1 MVVHDS
7 KPTLQSHLALLVVS
21 LILAL
26 AAGMRCALAQPRMPE
41 VAAESLAA
49 VAVTLP
55 RDLPAPKT
63 LVLLGFEFDH
73 QAVMD
78 TWVQKMALKRPN
90 QDYAQLHLI
99 GRAFGLI
106 SGFINSRKRPYFSDE
121 QQRQRVIPV
130 YTDVSAF
137 ITAMGFA
144 DSKTKVLLAVVGRDG
159 AVLARAEGAFDA
171 DKAKA
176 LMAAMDE

>member
-1 MVVHDS
+1 MLLQY
-7 KPTLQSHLALLVVS
+7 PRAALRAGLATLTVS
-21 LILAL
+21 FILAL
-26 AAGMRCALAQPRMPE
+26 GAGVRGGSAQPRMPE
-41 VAAESLAA
+41 VTAETLASM
-49 VAVTLP
+49 AVTLP